1 MKLHYIPI
9 TILLI
14 GAIFLGSFAYLNE
27 LNTNYDTTTT
37 DFNDLNNSFTVAMDD
52 LNEDSQALSNNITGL
67 LLAVQEGE
75 LFDIPYQ
82 FYQVAWGT
90 GKTFFKSLA
99 VEIAL
104 LNEITDVLNQ
114 AGIPLPYWVLS
125 TITIIMMFI
134 VIAIIAYGFF
144 KWKFED

>member
-9 TILLI
+9 TILI
-14 GAIFLGSFAYLNE
+14 ISAIFLGSFAYLGE
-27 LNTNYDTTTT
+27 LSENYDTTSTE
-37 DFNDLNNSFTVAMDD
+37 FGDLESNFTASIDN

-67 LLAVQEGE
+67 LLAVGEGD

-82 FYQVAWGT
+82 FYQVAWRA
-90 GKTFFKSLA
+90 GKTFFTSIS
-99 VEIAL
+99 VEISL
-104 LNEITDVLNQ
+104 LNEISRVFQ
-114 AGIPLPYWVLS
+114 EAGVPLPSWALS
-125 TITIIMMFI
+125 TVTIIMMFI